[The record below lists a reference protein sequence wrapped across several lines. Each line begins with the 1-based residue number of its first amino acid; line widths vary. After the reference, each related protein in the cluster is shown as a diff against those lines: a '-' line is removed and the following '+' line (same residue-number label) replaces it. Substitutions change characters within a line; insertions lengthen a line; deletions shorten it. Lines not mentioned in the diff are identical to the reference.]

1 MPDLAERLLQKGRE
15 HLASPIE
22 EDVIAVYVNVP
33 GLVAEAPTPGPA
45 ESGRTAGAGQVTG
58 QVPW

>member
-33 GLVAEAPTPGPA
+33 GLVAEAPAPGPA
-45 ESGRTAGAGQVTG
+45 EGGRTAWAGQVA
-58 QVPW
+58 